1 MDLVW
6 KFITEFLGTF
16 MLVLVLIYSN
26 NSPLAV
32 GGTVAGIIW
41 LGKDRSGAHINPAVS
56 LVRYL
61 GGKLSMNELAGYVA
75 SQIAGAIA
83 CLYMFKVFA

>member
-1 MDLVW
+1 MQLVW

-16 MLVLVLIYSN
+16 LLVLAIIRSNTDPLI
-26 NSPLAV
+26 V
-32 GGTVAGIIW
+32 GGTVAGVVW

-56 LVRYL
+56 LIQYL
-61 GGKLSMNELAGYVA
+61 GGKLSGNELAGYVA
-75 SQIAGAIA
+75 SQIAGAIT